1 MWGGGTHETMQRV
14 KARVVL
20 GGCVCGGACGCDWV
34 RAVSFPLTPLFPPT
48 APPPFFLPQ
57 LAQLDALP
65 PAFVLC
71 APLHPMPLRHPPPS
85 YSCHRWPSWIPR

>member
-34 RAVSFPLTPLFPPT
+34 RAVSFPLTPLFPPC
-48 APPPFFLPQ
+48 APPFFLPQ